1 MLRLLKY
8 LKPYLLLVL
17 ITIGLLFVQANSDLA
32 LPDYM
37 SRIVNTGIQQSGIT
51 NSVPT
56 AIRQSEMD
64 KLVTFLNANDKALV
78 LADYFLVD
86 NNSIGF
92 PLHIKQYPILASEP
106 IYILKT
112 INKAEIDKLNPVMA
126 KALVIVSIIQQTM
139 ADPSKAAAMDQGL
152 GFDLSKI
159 PAGTDIFSL
168 LGKLPEAQLSTITS
182 AINQKFSALGNSMV
196 TQMAVSAVKEEYIAL
211 GMDTTTLQTNYIL
224 NTGSIMLLLTLLSV
238 ACTIAV
244 GFLSSRTAAGL
255 ARDLRRN
262 VFQKVQ
268 SFSSAEFNKFSTAS
282 LITRSTNDI
291 TQIQMVVLMSMRMI
305 IYAPIIGVGGIIRA
319 ISKSSSMWWLI
330 ALAVIVLLGLILI
343 VFSISLPKFK
353 SIQGLID
360 RLNLVTREN
369 LSGMMV
375 IRAFN
380 KQVFEE
386 NRFDKANQDLTKTT
400 LFVNRI
406 MVVMMPV
413 MMLVMNGLSLLIIWV
428 GSHQVAQST
437 MQVGDMMAFM
447 QYAIQIVFAFLM
459 MSIMFIMLPRASV
472 SADRIADVL
481 ETKPAI
487 VDPQNPK
494 QFKEP
499 FNAVV
504 EFRDVCFRYPDA
516 EEDTLHDINFT
527 ARPGETTAFIGT
539 TGSGKSTI
547 VSLISRFYDVTDGAV
562 FIDGIDIRE
571 VTQHDL
577 REKIGYVPQ
586 KSNLFSGTIE
596 SNLLYADEK
605 ASTEELKLAVDISQ
619 AGEFIF
625 ATPEGMQAEITQGGM
640 NVSGGQRQRLAIAR
654 ALVKKA
660 PIYIFDDSFSALDFR
675 TDSALRKALKENTGS
690 SNLLIVTQRIATIKN
705 SEQIIVLDEGKVV
718 GKGTHPQLMQSCE
731 VYRGIALSQL
741 SQEELA

>member
-1 MLRLLKY
+1 MLRLMKY
-8 LKPYLLLVL
+8 LKPYMLLIL
-17 ITIGLLFVQANSDLA
+17 IAIGLLFVQADSDLA

-37 SRIVNTGIQQSGIT
+37 SKIVNNGIQQNGIT

-56 AIRQSEMD
+56 AIRQIEMD
-64 KLVTFLNANDKALV
+64 KLVTFLNAGDKALV
-78 LADYFLVD
+78 QSDYYLVD
-86 NNSIGF
+86 KNSIGY
-92 PLHIKQYPILASEP
+92 PLHVKQYPILASEP

-112 INKAEIDKLNPVMA
+112 IDKAEIDRLDPVMA
-126 KALVIVSIIQQTM
+126 KGLVIVSFFQQAA
-139 ADPSKAAAMDQGL
+139 ADPTKAAAMGQGL

-159 PAGTDIFSL
+159 PAGADIFSL
-168 LGKLPEAQLSTITS
+168 MGKLPEAQLTTITN
-182 AINQKFSALGNSMV
+182 AINQKFSALGSSMV
-196 TQMAVSAVKEEYIAL
+196 TQMAVSAVKAEYTAL
-211 GMDTTTLQTNYIL
+211 GKDTSTLQTNYIL
-224 NTGSIMLLLTLLSV
+224 NTGISMLLLTLLSV

-244 GFLSSRTAAGL
+244 SFLSSRTASNL
-255 ARDLRRN
+255 ARDLRKN

-268 SFSSAEFNKFSTAS
+268 GFSGAEFDQFSTAS

-291 TQIQMVVLMSMRMI
+291 TQIQMVVMMMMRMI
-305 IYAPIIGVGGIIRA
+305 IYAPIIGIGGVIRA
-319 ISKSSSMWWLI
+319 IGKSTSMWWLI
-330 ALAVIVLLGLILI
+330 ALAVIVVLGLIII

-380 KQVFEE
+380 KQPFEE
-386 NRFDKANQDLTKTT
+386 NRFDKANQDLTKTS

-413 MMLVMNGLSLLIIWV
+413 MMFIMNVLSVLIIWV
-428 GSHQVAQST
+428 GAHQVAEST

-447 QYAIQIVFAFLM
+447 QYAMQILFAFLM
-459 MSIMFIMLPRASV
+459 MSFMFILIPRASV

-481 ETKPAI
+481 ETSQTI
-487 VDPQNPK
+487 VDPKQPK
-494 QFKEP
+494 PFSKP
-499 FNAVV
+499 FNATI
-504 EFRDVCFRYPDA
+504 EFRNVCFRYPDA
-516 EEDTLHDINFT
+516 EEDTLQDINFI
-527 ARPGETTAFIGT
+527 ARQGETTAFIGT

-547 VSLISRFYDVTDGAV
+547 VSLIPRFYDATEGAV

-571 VTQHDL
+571 VTQFDL
-577 REKIGYVPQ
+577 REKIGFVPQ

-596 SNLLYADEK
+596 SNLRYADEK
-605 ASTEELKLAVDISQ
+605 ASEGDLKQATDIAQ
-619 AGEFIF
+619 ASEFIF
-625 ATPEGMQAEITQGGM
+625 DKPEGLQAEIAQGGM

-660 PIYIFDDSFSALDFR
+660 PIYIFDDSFSALDFK
-675 TDSALRKALKENTGS
+675 TDSALRKALKENTTAS
-690 SNLLIVTQRIATIKN
+690 TLLIVTQRIATIKN
-705 SEQIIVLDEGKVV
+705 SEQIIVLDEGKIV
-718 GKGTHPQLMQSCE
+718 GKGTHAQLMKDCE